1 MIPRRFVGALAA
13 VLIAAAGVAVLPA
26 GTGVAGA
33 QDCPQQ
39 KPASGGTA
47 DLSLTEQTVRAPA
60 GGSVD
65 VEALLKLGTR
75 PYPVDVFFVLDNSES
90 MSELIESLSDSIDD
104 AAATVTEAKVDM
116 QAGVAWYN
124 QFGPYDMYELTRQLS
139 YVDCT
144 FRSAFPDPLKSS
156 AIEPTLFALNEAVMG
171 TGLSEGQ
178 IQIPPGQHARFRD
191 YGLSLVMHATDEA
204 IREDVPYSPSFDQ
217 VAQRYVSR
225 EILHIGIQGINT
237 ADPGHQVTH
246 PPAAAREDLVRMS
259 TATNAVAPKPI
270 DCNGDG
276 VPDLLPNDALVC
288 VFDAGLASQV
298 FSVGDIVASLV
309 EALRPESRIDIRV
322 VDAAGTDARIT
333 QGGTKSHDLAVQE
346 TELPGTVTI
355 TCPADAQG
363 SVHPVAVGGFVDGA
377 PVVEQ
382 QRVNVTCGELPP
394 GSPPPAAAPP
404 PPPPP
409 PGQPAPPPPAA
420 PQPPAVPVQP
430 AITVAAP
437 NAASASVTSA
447 VPATATQLA
456 PGVMVVPDEAR
467 QEQLAYETAGPAP
480 GSDELLAT
488 RRRPAPAPVVTW
500 IAGAM
505 LLTAMTIA
513 AQKQRAPQYARA
525 SRR

>member
-1 MIPRRFVGALAA
+1 MIPRRFAGALAA

-39 KPASGGTA
+39 KPESGGTA
-47 DLSLTEQTVRAPA
+47 DLTLDAQTLRVPA
-60 GGSVD
+60 GGSAD
-65 VEALLKLGTR
+65 VVATLDLSVR
-75 PYPVDVFFVLDNSES
+75 PYPVDVFFVLDNSVS
-90 MSELIESLSDSIDD
+90 MAALIESLRDSIV
-104 AAATVTEAKVDM
+104 AAADAVSKKNIDLH
-116 QAGVAWYN
+116 AGVAWYS
-124 QFGPYDMYELTRQLS
+124 QFGPHDMYRLTRQLT

-144 FRSAFPDPLKSS
+144 FGNAFPSPREQSGF
-156 AIEPTLFALNEAVMG
+156 EPTLFALNEAVMG

-178 IQIPPGQHARFRD
+178 IQIPPGQNARFRD
-191 YGLSLVMHATDEA
+191 PGLSLVIHATDEPFRDD
-204 IREDVPYSPSFDQ
+204 IPYSPTFDE
-217 VAQRYVSR
+217 VAQRYESR
-225 EILHIGIQGINT
+225 DVLHIGILGINT
-237 ADPGHQVTH
+237 ADPTHQYTYDTEG
-246 PPAAAREDLVRMS
+246 AYSDLKRMAG
-259 TATNAVAPKPI
+259 ATGATAPKPI
-270 DCNGDG
+270 DCNDDPA
-276 VPDLLPNDALVC
+276 PDLLPGDPIVC
-288 VFDAGLASQV
+288 IFDAGLASQL
-298 FSVGDIVASLV
+298 FSAGDIVEALV
-309 EALRPESRIDIRV
+309 EALRPPSILEVRV

-333 QGGTKSHDLAVQE
+333 QGGTKSHDLAVQR

-363 SVHPVAVGGFVDGA
+363 SVHTVAVGGFVDGA

-382 QRVNVTCGELPP
+382 RTVDVTCGELPP

-480 GSDELLAT
+480 GSDELLAS